1 MCLVFAASWTAL
13 LRTMLVGLMRRK
25 ADHELL
31 ADPTKYFPACG
42 AVGFAPGGPRP
53 CDRRIEQE
61 ASAEAACHVHL
72 RARPETHEGEML
84 SRPACQGRSRAARG
98 NMLLKR

>member
-1 MCLVFAASWTAL
+1 MPCFFL
-13 LRTMLVGLMRRK
+13 LPVGQHCSDLCWPVGLMRRK
-25 ADHELL
+25 ADHELV
-31 ADPTKYFPACG
+31 AYPNKYFSACG

-72 RARPETHEGEML
+72 RARPETHEG
-84 SRPACQGRSRAARG
+84 
-98 NMLLKR
+98 